1 MQLNFYRLVSLFVLA
16 ALSVSLAPARGAD
29 DVEMIKE
36 KLYQAKKE
44 YDGEVRKFRK
54 GVGEFLAK
62 REETARNAG
71 NKKLVDQVK
80 AEQEAFEK
88 LGELPAKLPSTL
100 QDQLRNARIKLDKAY
115 TTAIK
120 AYVQAKEDAA
130 AEAAEKEQQ
139 KFISDFTIQYGKRTY
154 LSSLK
159 ASDVK
164 VWNDWFEKDSTKAKK
179 DGKIVPHSILM
190 HPDSKTYSNASY
202 NLDRKALIFSA
213 SVGIPDHEQIDG
225 NPRSALTFEV
235 LGDGKSLWKSEPVGV
250 RASFQT
256 CTIRVDKVKTLTLRI
271 HCPDHNG
278 CAHGT
283 WFTPY
288 IVE

>member
-1 MQLNFYRLVSLFVLA
+1 MRRNCYRLVSLFVLA

-29 DVEMIKE
+29 DVEAVKE

-54 GVGEFLAK
+54 SVGEYLTK
-62 REETARNAG
+62 REDAARNAG
-71 NKKLVDQVK
+71 NKKLVDQAK

-88 LGELPAKLPSTL
+88 LGEIPAKLPSTL
-100 QDQLRNARIKLDKAY
+100 QDQIRNARMKLDKAY

-130 AEAAEKEQQ
+130 AEAAEKELK
-139 KFISDFTIQYGKRTY
+139 KFISDYTTQFGKRTY
-154 LSSLK
+154 LSDMK
-159 ASDVK
+159 ASDIK
-164 VWNDWFEKDSTKAKK
+164 VWNNWYEKDSTKAKK

-190 HPDSKTYSNASY
+190 HPDNKTYSNASF
-202 NLDRKALIFSA
+202 NLDRKAIVFTA
-213 SVGIPDHEQIDG
+213 SVGIPDHELIDG

-250 RASFQT
+250 RDSFQA
-256 CTIRVDKVKTLTLRI
+256 CTIRVDKVKTLTLRV